1 MKEKRAIKIW
11 ASIVVLLV
19 PLVLSINYFTD
30 PYGIRNI
37 EVAFVNN
44 VTKNNHI
51 RILNKLNVKSEYY
64 LLGTSRLRR
73 VDPLDIQR
81 HLGKSVHNINIEGS
95 SFYEN
100 LFLAEEVKAMQKNVI
115 FGFDTLTL
123 NINRKQ
129 TQRLNELIDI
139 KNNYIVENSLQY
151 SSMQMLQDSLSHIAY
166 KFSDKDRDYFF
177 KKEDTYK
184 AVKVTESMVNERGKI
199 YPNYE
204 IIPNEDI
211 KKLVRILDKGDVI
224 VIYPL
229 YYLYSKY
236 FKEHKNIEVQYFNA
250 IKYLVNN
257 TSSKV
262 YIFYGIN
269 KITIDHNN
277 FDKGGW
283 HFKPKVGRLVFE
295 CILKAQCSD
304 DFGTLLTVN
313 NVEMHLK
320 KLSHDINN
328 ITMIK

>member
-11 ASIVVLLV
+11 ASIVVLLI

-37 EVAFVNN
+37 EAAFVNN

-51 RILNKLNVKSEYY
+51 RILNKLKVRSDYY

-73 VDPLDIQR
+73 IDPLDIQR
-81 HLGKSVHNINIEGS
+81 HLDKSVHNINIEGS

-100 LFLAEEVKAMQKNVI
+100 LFLAEEVKAMKKNVI
-115 FGFDTLTL
+115 FGFDALTL
-123 NINRKQ
+123 NSNRKQ
-129 TQRLNELIDI
+129 IQRLNELIGI
-139 KNNYIVENSLQY
+139 KKNYIYKNLLQY
-151 SSMQMLQDSLSHIAY
+151 SSTQMLHDSLSHMAY
-166 KFSDKDRDYFF
+166 KFLDKDRDYFF
-177 KKEDTYK
+177 KKEDTFK
-184 AVKVTESMVNERGKI
+184 AVKVTPSMLNERGKI
-199 YPNYE
+199 YLDYE
-204 IIPNEDI
+204 IIPNKDI
-211 KKLVRILDKGDVI
+211 EKLVRILDKGDV
-224 VIYPL
+224 VVVYPL

-236 FKEHKNIEVQYFNA
+236 FQEHKNIEVKYFNA

-262 YIFYGIN
+262 YIFYGVN
-269 KITIDHNN
+269 NITIDHNN

-283 HFKPKVGRLVFE
+283 HFKPKVGRAVFE
-295 CILKAQCSD
+295 CILKMKCSD

-313 NVEMHLK
+313 NVEMHLN
-320 KLSHDINN
+320 KLSYDIKN